1 MVARNCARHLV
12 SNHEQDRQAL
22 SSQGLH
28 SRACSSRVGAFLK
41 ACAQGP
47 PPGVQLQIVPPD
59 SLPKGKSYGFNYSK
73 R

>member
-22 SSQGLH
+22 SSQVLH

-47 PPGVQLQIVPPD
+47 PPGVLEACAW
-59 SLPKGKSYGFNYSK
+59 
-73 R
+73 